1 MLAVAGAAQSSQG
14 LFGNSSVS
22 APWVDEGGFQ
32 WGHGVCLTIKMLTP
46 WSRRR
51 PCMVAAFDSYGLGN
65 RPGSVMVII
74 IVSQELNT

>member
-22 APWVDEGGFQ
+22 APWVDGGGFQ

-46 WSRRR
+46 MEPSAPLHGGR
-51 PCMVAAFDSYGLGN
+51 F
-65 RPGSVMVII
+65 
-74 IVSQELNT
+74 

>member
-22 APWVDEGGFQ
+22 APWVDGGGFQ

-46 WSRRR
+46 MEPSAPLHGCR
-51 PCMVAAFDSYGLGN
+51 F
-65 RPGSVMVII
+65 
-74 IVSQELNT
+74 